1 MSLRKLPE
9 IKAFAKPRAGDG
21 RGVEPLLPD
30 SSLARWKPGIHAAS
44 ADGSDVISIYDVIG
58 SDWLGEGVT
67 SKRIAGA
74 LRSIGAKDVTV
85 NINSPGG
92 DFFEGTA
99 IYSLLKEHPHK
110 VTVKIM
116 GLAAS
121 AASVIAM
128 AGDEIQISDAG
139 FMMIHNAWCM
149 AIGNRHDMRD
159 AADVLEPFDQAM
171 AELYAKRAGV
181 DVKESAAWMDKESW
195 FGAKAAIDA
204 GLATG
209 YLPSAEVTE
218 NENTQTKAL
227 AAHRRIEAAL
237 LRANPHSSRDER
249 RALLGDLNAGDKPG
263 AVATA
268 KPGAGDETAAL
279 SRLIQVIRPSK
290 AA

>member
-9 IKAFAKPRAGDG
+9 IKAFLKPKAADG
-21 RGVEPLLPD
+21 RGVEPILPD
-30 SSLARWKPGIHAAS
+30 STLARWKPGIHAAS

-58 SDWLGEGVT
+58 ADWLGEGVT

-85 NINSPGG
+85 NLNSPGG
-92 DFFEGTA
+92 DFFEGIA

-110 VTVKIM
+110 VTVKVM

-139 FMMIHNAWCM
+139 FIMVHNAWCM
-149 AIGNRHDMRD
+149 AIGNRHDMIE
-159 AADVLEPFDQAM
+159 AAGFLEPFDSAM

-195 FGAKAAIDA
+195 FGSRSAIDN
-204 GLATG
+204 GLADG
-209 YLPSAEVTE
+209 FLPSTEVKET
-218 NENTQTKAL
+218 ENTQTKSL
-227 AAHRRIEAAL
+227 VAHRRIEAAL
-237 LRANPHSSRDER
+237 LRTNPQSSRDER
-249 RALLGDLNAGDKPG
+249 RSLIGDLNAGDKPG
-263 AVATA
+263 AVVTA
-268 KPGAGDETAAL
+268 KPGAGDKNAAFE
-279 SRLIQVIRPSK
+279 RLIQTIRPSK